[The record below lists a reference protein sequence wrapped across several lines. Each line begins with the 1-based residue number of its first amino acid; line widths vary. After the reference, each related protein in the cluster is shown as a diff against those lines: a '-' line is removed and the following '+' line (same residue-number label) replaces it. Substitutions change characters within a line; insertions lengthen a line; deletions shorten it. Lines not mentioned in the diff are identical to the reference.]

1 MAPENDERTENEQI
15 LDAINATILNRVTS
29 DQEGY
34 MIGTRRL
41 DRIPM
46 AELRPLRAQFITAVR
61 REKGKLFGRVKLV
74 DG

>member
-1 MAPENDERTENEQI
+1 MSPENDERTENEQI
-15 LDAINATILNRVTS
+15 LDAINATILNRATS

-46 AELRPLRAQFITAVR
+46 AELRRLRSQFITAVR